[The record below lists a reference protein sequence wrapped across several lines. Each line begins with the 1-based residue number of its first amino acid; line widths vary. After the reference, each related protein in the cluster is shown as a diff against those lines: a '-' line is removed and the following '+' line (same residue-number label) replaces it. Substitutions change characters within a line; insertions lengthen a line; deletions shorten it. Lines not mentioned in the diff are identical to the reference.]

1 MGLIQAAKDTI
12 SGMLADQWRE
22 YFYCDAMP
30 NEVLVTKG
38 KIRVT
43 GKNGNKGVDNIITN
57 GSIIAVN
64 EGQCMIIVDQGRLW
78 SSVQMQESSCMTPP
92 LSPAC
97 YTAT

>member
-64 EGQCMIIVDQGRLW
+64 EGQCMIIVDQGDCGVLCRCRR
-78 SSVQMQESSCMTPP
+78 VRV
-92 LSPAC
+92 
-97 YTAT
+97 